1 MGTAGACGACAPG
14 LPAGFKQ
21 QATTATDARVWLGW
35 GEAGWGGDVC
45 LGGAKVG
52 SGTFSLFFFFP
63 LRCLEVRPDS
73 TLLEVT

>member
-21 QATTATDARVWLGW
+21 QAATATDGERRDGVGMSVWEVRKL
-35 GEAGWGGDVC
+35 V
-45 LGGAKVG
+45 LVFLVF
-52 SGTFSLFFFFP
+52 FS